1 MFTTD
6 SQHRDET
13 TVHATAAPMPQDEA
27 AAAPTTTALMPRD
40 ETASALTASMVV
52 PAYSLRIDSH
62 QVHRIDGEDL
72 IISTLKDI
80 TLSVVLVDN
89 QEQVVTDGDVPL
101 TAHLLFE
108 NGHPVEQVDRHQPVM
123 KGGQA
128 TMVDGVATFK
138 LRINVLSSLR
148 QNQKFRVLIAGRH
161 AGGKLEVI
169 TNAMRSITKLWR
181 GVREPAE
188 QETERA
194 AGQAS
199 AASVGGLAECAE
211 GGPVKRKAAE
221 LSYLLSMINDHDRSI
236 GDLRE
241 SQQAIMGELKI
252 LSDAARRRQ
261 ELPHALAGD

>member
-1 MFTTD
+1 
-6 SQHRDET
+6 
-13 TVHATAAPMPQDEA
+13 
-27 AAAPTTTALMPRD
+27 
-40 ETASALTASMVV
+40 MVV

-161 AGGKLEVI
+161 AGGKLEVQHW
-169 TNAMRSITKLWR
+169 TSRQ
-181 GVREPAE
+181 VR
-188 QETERA
+188 
-194 AGQAS
+194 
-199 AASVGGLAECAE
+199 V
-211 GGPVKRKAAE
+211 
-221 LSYLLSMINDHDRSI
+221 MFH
-236 GDLRE
+236 
-241 SQQAIMGELKI
+241 
-252 LSDAARRRQ
+252 
-261 ELPHALAGD
+261 